1 MIVLVL
7 LLIINIVII
16 YNSGVPEVLREV
28 KEKYK
33 ILRESLGE
41 EHAKIKDEIPI
52 TARTRTNGY
61 IGYNV
66 NKGHEIGLCID
77 GTANQIFHVLL
88 HELAHCMVDEYSHS
102 KKFWK
107 AFDELRNHAINLGI
121 YERIEERSPFCK
133 KHVQDK

>member
-16 YNSGVPEVLREV
+16 YNTTVPEVLREV

-41 EHAKIKDEIPI
+41 EHGKIKDEIPI

-66 NKGHEIGLCID
+66 NKGHEIGICID

-88 HELAHCMVDEYSHS
+88 HELAHCMVGEYSHS

-107 AFDELRNHAINLGI
+107 AFDELRSHAIGLGI
-121 YERIEERSPFCK
+121 YERIE
-133 KHVQDK
+133 